1 MEIKEEYY
9 WKFNSQH
16 EENQH
21 FQILDKYS
29 LFTPFINKE
38 MANYCIDKLYFRKE
52 SINLD
57 SIIGQTINEKEL
69 NMLLNNNKKHVILD
83 ISLDYLLPILNK
95 WLLKMKVS
103 ELWNRKWLHLKIKKD
118 TLKKVQW
125 LKNYTD
131 KEKEILINSPLQVY
145 VQLDKLTK
153 KEISSF
159 VKDWATLT
167 EMGYFYNPRIYTK
180 ETSQKWIEKVKKIWK
195 NITNSNDRQTFEMF
209 WVEITL
215 LENVFESDY
224 VNNK

>member
-1 MEIKEEYY
+1 MNKPDYFKKIYKDWYLTEFDDI
-9 WKFNSQH
+9 
-16 EENQH
+16 
-21 FQILDKYS
+21 KYS
-29 LFTPFINKE
+29 LPWDIDFDEEYSDITYWDQLRYSLEFSNWRYFFITLLWYVWRKYNLLTIE
-38 MANYCIDKLYFRKE
+38 DNYK
-52 SINLD
+52 
-57 SIIGQTINEKEL
+57 Q
-69 NMLLNNNKKHVILD
+69 LD

-103 ELWNRKWLHLKIKKD
+103 ELWNRKWLHLKITKD

-125 LKNYTD
+125 LKNFTD

-167 EMGYFYNPRIYTK
+167 EMGYFYNPRMYKK